1 MLRDSVGTR
10 IIIHRYYCRV
20 DQGPVV
26 LGNLKAALLKKRP
39 EIAAAIRA
47 TDEPLAMRV
56 EGGNNNLHLGVMA
69 EAIRVMLDKIR
80 VDKEMPDVPAAI
92 TAADAQATASHSGD
106 QHGHELTLA
115 VPAVS
120 PGCGRC
126 AWVLT
131 PRLAPLQPM
140 PRRPRLPPQSL
151 PPPPQPTRPSPRAGP
166 WMSSSRRPS
175 SRARPMVAT
184 RVRAA
189 VAALSRSSLFT
200 RTPTTTASTG
210 LSMAAM
216 SHRKRR

>member
-1 MLRDSVGTR
+1 MLRDSGGSR

-47 TDEPLAMRV
+47 TDGPLAMRV

-106 QHGHELTLA
+106 QHGHGLTLA

-120 PGCGRC
+120 PGADG
-126 AWVLT
+126 
-131 PRLAPLQPM
+131 AP
-140 PRRPRLPPQSL
+140 
-151 PPPPQPTRPSPRAGP
+151 GC
-166 WMSSSRRPS
+166 SRRGWPRCS
-175 SRARPMVAT
+175 RCPGGRASRRRASRRRLSQQGPAHGRAR
-184 RVRAA
+184 
-189 VAALSRSSLFT
+189 
-200 RTPTTTASTG
+200 G
-210 LSMAAM
+210 
-216 SHRKRR
+216 